1 MSRKVKEFEK
11 KFLISIGDKIE
22 NEVIKERLSY
32 LFAWYSRKADRN
44 KIFYNINRTATYVLP
59 CLITLVGVY
68 AIFFQSKTELS
79 VWPSII
85 TATISVILTFVNH
98 RADHYRFY
106 ENWVRYRNA
115 AEQLKRNAEL
125 YLTGCEPYD
134 GDVDKDKLLAAAI
147 EKIAADELSNW
158 ETLESDSYNS
168 FMSNTSHEQNK

>member
-1 MSRKVKEFEK
+1 MKRKVKEFEK
-11 KFLISIGDKIE
+11 NFLVSTGDKIK
-22 NEVIKERLSY
+22 NPVIKERLHY

-44 KIFYNINRTATYVLP
+44 KMFYNLNRTVSYLLP

-68 AIFFQSKTELS
+68 AIFFENTLS
-79 VWPSII
+79 RWPSII
-85 TATISVILTFVNH
+85 TATISVILTFINH

-134 GDVDKDKLLAAAI
+134 NADADNEKLFASTI
-147 EKIAADELSNW
+147 EQIAADELSNW
-158 ETLESDSYNS
+158 ETLESDSYHS
-168 FMSNTSHEQNK
+168 FMSNSSQNQTK